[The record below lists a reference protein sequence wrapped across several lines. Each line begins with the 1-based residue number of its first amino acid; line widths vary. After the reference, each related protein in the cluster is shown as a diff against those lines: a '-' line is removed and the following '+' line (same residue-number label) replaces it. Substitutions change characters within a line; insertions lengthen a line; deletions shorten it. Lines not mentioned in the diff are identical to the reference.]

1 MGTVIF
7 NSAYVRH
14 ILAPH
19 LTRMDEAE
27 LTSFLYAQVK
37 DALDRYQPRE
47 QVREALQGAHSQ
59 AESEDSFNEQDAI
72 GNVLACFE
80 GYCAPSDVL

>member
-14 ILAPH
+14 ILAPYRN
-19 LTRMDEAE
+19 LMDEAA
-27 LTSFLYAQVK
+27 LTSFLYAEVR
-37 DALDRYQPRE
+37 DALLRYQPRE
-47 QVREALQGAHSQ
+47 QVQEALQGAYSQ

-72 GNVLACFE
+72 ANVLACFE
-80 GYCAPSDVL
+80 GYCAPIDAL

>member
-19 LTRMDEAE
+19 RARMNEAE
-27 LTSFLYAQVK
+27 LTSFLYGQVR
-37 DALDRYQPRE
+37 DALYRFLPRE
-47 QVREALQGAHSQ
+47 EVKEALAGAYSQ

-80 GYCAPSDVL
+80 GYCSPADAL